1 MCNVLAQASAT
12 PPPPGSGRFPQWRA
26 RCLGIPFGRELTASR
41 LQLTR
46 EPPSRFRRQAAR
58 NDGDPRRCTKASWAS
73 VAASAAA
80 NLANAAFVRWIG
92 GCGPDSL
99 IMCNYWRG
107 GKARSDRKRPA
118 VYIRKDCID
127 WFLSYAADEH
137 LHQGIV
143 DTAVAEDGAP
153 EGNCPEV
160 PGLRVEWN
168 FSTKVWLAEF
178 VSGPSAGKNTSLG
191 PQDLTV
197 ADWAKMQA
205 IGTPD
210 AIGDLS
216 SADQRQRKAV
226 AKALCLVR
234 LSDQSAVAEAF
245 ETPKKM
251 RRQGDRETARL
262 FETRA

>member
-1 MCNVLAQASAT
+1 MCIGGEEKREAT
-12 PPPPGSGRFPQWRA
+12 PR
-26 RCLGIPFGRELTASR
+26 
-41 LQLTR
+41 
-46 EPPSRFRRQAAR
+46 
-58 NDGDPRRCTKASWAS
+58 DP
-73 VAASAAA
+73 
-80 NLANAAFVRWIG
+80 LFI
-92 GCGPDSL
+92 
-99 IMCNYWRG
+99 I
-107 GKARSDRKRPA
+107 
-118 VYIRKDCID
+118 IRKDCLD

-160 PGLRVEWN
+160 PGLRVEWC
-168 FSTKVWLAEF
+168 FSTKVWLATF
-178 VSGPSAGKNTSLG
+178 VSGPNAGKKTSLG

-210 AIGDLS
+210 AIEELS

-234 LSDQSAVAEAF
+234 LSDQSAVAEAY

-251 RRQGDRETARL
+251 RRQGDREAERFFENRTQAVCFAVGRL
-262 FETRA
+262 RAVGRRPETIRKTSSHQQYFINKQ